1 MIWSPAP
8 GDHRPSWR
16 PSRRLSR
23 TPITPTTPPLVSP
36 PPPWEVLLPMLQ
48 VAALLG
54 VVGWA
59 VFLAVTADP
68 WLAMLVVGLTCGL
81 AHKIVTVIRAVE
93 RAQQAEPVA
102 FDAGRV
108 DLDHDD
114 W

>member
-1 MIWSPAP
+1 MTWSPAP
-8 GDHRPSWR
+8 GDRHSSWR
-16 PSRRLSR
+16 PSRHLFR
-23 TPITPTTPPLVSP
+23 TPITPTPPLVSP

-59 VFLAVTADP
+59 VFLAVTTDP
-68 WLAMLVVGLTCGL
+68 WLAMLVVGLTCAL
-81 AHKIVTVIRAVE
+81 AHKIVTVVRAVE
-93 RAQQAEPVA
+93 RAQGAEPVA

-108 DLDHDD
+108 DLDDDD